1 MPAVQI
7 PPPPPAHHA
16 PAGHLRA
23 ACVPRAMTPPSA
35 YAAPAPDAAALDAAL
50 LARVAQGDQTAFA
63 AFYDRL
69 SGLMVATARRVVGDA
84 AEAEDVVHDVFV
96 SIWEKAGNFDPARG
110 SPAAWA
116 VTLVRNRAIDR
127 VRSRQRRGEI
137 LAESAP
143 GDLGYHEPGG
153 DDAPLAADLAERSKV
168 VRSALSD
175 LPAEQRRALELA
187 FFSGLTHEQIARRL
201 ASPLGTVKAR
211 IRRGLLSLRDRVAP
225 RL

>member
-1 MPAVQI
+1 
-7 PPPPPAHHA
+7 
-16 PAGHLRA
+16 
-23 ACVPRAMTPPSA
+23 MTPPA
-35 YAAPAPDAAALDAAL
+35 TYAAPAPDAALDAAL
-50 LARVAQGDQTAFA
+50 LARVAKGDQAAFA

-69 SGLMVATARRVVGDA
+69 AGLMVATARRVIGDA

-96 SIWEKAGNFDPARG
+96 SIWEKAGEFDPARG

-127 VRSRQRRGEI
+127 IRSRRRRGEI

-143 GDLGYHEPGG
+143 GDLGYHEPSG
-153 DDAPLAADLAERSKV
+153 DDAPLAADQAERSKV